1 MAEFQVTAQQLRTK
15 AGELRD
21 MNSKLKGY
29 IEELVEKEANL
40 ATMWEGEAQQAFRN
54 AFQQD
59 KGQMDNFYNAIEQ
72 YASALEAIAAK
83 YEQAESTNYNTAS
96 SRSY

>member
-40 ATMWEGEAQQAFRN
+40 ATMWR
-54 AFQQD
+54 
-59 KGQMDNFYNAIEQ
+59 
-72 YASALEAIAAK
+72 
-83 YEQAESTNYNTAS
+83 
-96 SRSY
+96 RSPAGIPQCVPAG

>member
-40 ATMWEGEAQQAFRN
+40 ATMWEGEAQQAVR
-54 AFQQD
+54 
-59 KGQMDNFYNAIEQ
+59 
-72 YASALEAIAAK
+72 
-83 YEQAESTNYNTAS
+83 S
-96 SRSY
+96 SRIKDRWIISIMPLNSMLQH